1 MTLLIAVH
9 FSVSLLAPLLL
20 RRLRGRAFFLL
31 ALPPLAAFVWT
42 LAQSPAVLA
51 GQVLTDS
58 FAWIPVLG
66 IEISFR
72 IGVLQ
77 WVLALV
83 VSGIGALVLFYCRW
97 YFNDDDPP
105 TRTGAVL
112 LAFAGAMMGL
122 VTSDDL
128 IGLYVF
134 WELTTVFSYLLV
146 GHNPTFTANRRAALT
161 ALIVTTFGGLAMLVG
176 IVLLAVRYDN
186 YSLSGVMAGAAA
198 SGVDS
203 PLVVVAVLLLLVG
216 ALSKSA
222 LVPFHFWLPGAM
234 AAPTPVSAYLHA
246 AAMVKAGV
254 YLVAVLAP
262 VFAGTP
268 AWRPVLLSLGAAT
281 MLVGGWRALRQY
293 DIKLLLAYGT
303 VSQLGFLTVLMGI
316 GTRAAALGGLALL
329 ISHALFKA
337 SLFLVVGIVDH
348 SAGTRDLRKL
358 AGVGRAMPVVAAA
371 AAVAGAS
378 MAAVPPTLGF
388 IAKEAGFEALTY
400 LVADGD
406 GTGWPVLPAV
416 LLTAAIVAG
425 SALTDGLHA
434 AVLVGGVHHRR
445 EVHLRRPGGGGGE
458 RPALPSGALGLRRGS
473 GPAGGAQPGR
483 GLRRTLADRGLQRLR
498 RPVRR
503 RQGEPRPRAVAR
515 VQRPAAALGAGAGR
529 RGAAVL
535 AAAPDRQG
543 AVDLPERCWR
553 PRRPTSGPCARWT
566 GSPSR
571 SPP

>member
-128 IGLYVF
+128 IVLYVF

-203 PLVVVAVLLLLVG
+203 AHSSSWRSCCCWSARCRSRPWCRSTSGCPGRWPLRPR
-216 ALSKSA
+216 S
-222 LVPFHFWLPGAM
+222 
-234 AAPTPVSAYLHA
+234 APTC
-246 AAMVKAGV
+246 
-254 YLVAVLAP
+254 
-262 VFAGTP
+262 TP
-268 AWRPVLLSLGAAT
+268 
-281 MLVGGWRALRQY
+281 RQ
-293 DIKLLLAYGT
+293 
-303 VSQLGFLTVLMGI
+303 
-316 GTRAAALGGLALL
+316 
-329 ISHALFKA
+329 
-337 SLFLVVGIVDH
+337 
-348 SAGTRDLRKL
+348 
-358 AGVGRAMPVVAAA
+358 
-371 AAVAGAS
+371 
-378 MAAVPPTLGF
+378 
-388 IAKEAGFEALTY
+388 
-400 LVADGD
+400 
-406 GTGWPVLPAV
+406 W
-416 LLTAAIVAG
+416 
-425 SALTDGLHA
+425 
-434 AVLVGGVHHRR
+434 
-445 EVHLRRPGGGGGE
+445 
-458 RPALPSGALGLRRGS
+458 
-473 GPAGGAQPGR
+473 
-483 GLRRTLADRGLQRLR
+483 
-498 RPVRR
+498 
-503 RQGEPRPRAVAR
+503 
-515 VQRPAAALGAGAGR
+515 
-529 RGAAVL
+529 
-535 AAAPDRQG
+535 
-543 AVDLPERCWR
+543 
-553 PRRPTSGPCARWT
+553 
-566 GSPSR
+566 
-571 SPP
+571 